1 MNKLTKMETITFS
14 IHDQIN
20 VAPVVPVRPLAMLPM
35 ADTSTMEDLNMIQKH
50 ERD

>member
-14 IHDQIN
+14 IHDQIK
-20 VAPVVPVRPLAMLPM
+20 VVTVRPLAMLPV